1 MPATLEELL
10 QQRACLRFELLRN
23 ATAVRAAQAQGKA
36 RRARPKSVKPQW
48 TLTTPLRRLVLH
60 MYVQAGY
67 EPGPAADYV
76 EALAS
81 RKKWRTCARDDIGRF
96 IKDDFLRATD
106 EEIAGVVMPE
116 GTGYVCAAVRAQKIL
131 LERRLVHW
139 VQRANRQQGVAPT
152 TSMVLDA
159 AEAQRMADPRADE
172 LRPHGAAHEGRARM
186 WAWRWRRR
194 WGGRFGVIPS
204 REPLTMPDMRSKVQ
218 PWGRTPAQFWSELG
232 P

>member
-1 MPATLEELL
+1 MSLGPRRTMWKPSRLERSEEH
-10 QQRACLRFELLRN
+10 AHE
-23 ATAVRAAQAQGKA
+23 
-36 RRARPKSVKPQW
+36 
-48 TLTTPLRRLVLH
+48 TT
-60 MYVQAGY
+60 
-67 EPGPAADYV
+67 
-76 EALAS
+76 S
-81 RKKWRTCARDDIGRF
+81 KCSSKIC
-96 IKDDFLRATD
+96 LRATD